1 MFIDAQNLNPMDFPA
16 FFFDLLFFIFGAV
29 IGSFLNVLIHR
40 LPREESIV
48 FPNSACP
55 SCQTPIKPYDN
66 IPILSWLVLRGRCRN
81 CRLPISFR
89 YPLVELLTALLFVFC
104 FRHAGL
110 SLLLPLELTFVA
122 AIVALIFI
130 DSEHMILPDAIN
142 YPGIFIAFAARIG
155 LPLITGAA
163 VFDDLQHSPL
173 SNLQIP
179 LAASSI
185 LGAILGAAA
194 GGGFLWLLGWLWK
207 RLRGVDA
214 MGLGDVKMML
224 WVGAFLGW
232 RLTLLTL
239 FLAAFT
245 GAFSGILFIYSR
257 RERDLQ
263 TQIPFGIF
271 LGIGSIVALFFGNAL
286 INWYVSNFIPVN

>member
-1 MFIDAQNLNPMDFPA
+1 MDFPA

-66 IPILSWLVLRGRCRN
+66 IPILSWLILRGRCRN
-81 CRLPISFR
+81 CRLSISFR

-155 LPLITGAA
+155 LPLITGTA
-163 VFDDLQHSPL
+163 VFDDLQHEPL

-179 LAASSI
+179 LAASSV

-214 MGLGDVKMML
+214 MGLGDVKMMFM
-224 WVGAFLGW
+224 VGAYLGPLLVILTIFIGFLLGAIIGVGW
-232 RLTLLTL
+232 MWR
-239 FLAAFT
+239 T
-245 GAFSGILFIYSR
+245 GT
-257 RERDLQ
+257 RDANA
-263 TQIPFGIF
+263 QIPFGIS
-271 LGIGSIVALFFGNAL
+271 LGIGSIVSLLFGVQI
-286 INWYVSNFIPVN
+286 INWYLGQFRM